1 MRYLDGWSPARVI
14 YKFPDEYS
22 EWCDCV
28 LANSSFIE
36 IDEQEADRLAG
47 GYNTSIVEF
56 PSLSPR
62 QAFTGFLER
71 IATNFKDLPDLIR
84 EGRTPHDMEFADRFL
99 EELAAATGDWG
110 WILSFDSSP
119 MVDGLL
125 GIRDNAGT
133 VIAVLRLFGCPSLSF
148 DTVFAMGDINPAYIG
163 MFVDAADH
171 GITLDEVMALDG
183 GFDSCFESWAEGVPV
198 EDIFA

>member
-1 MRYLDGWSPARVI
+1 MRYLHGWSPARVI

-28 LANSSFIE
+28 LANSSFEE
-36 IDEQEADRLAG
+36 IGEQEADRLAG

-62 QAFTGFLER
+62 SEFTGFLER

-84 EGRTPHDMEFADRFL
+84 EGKTPFDMEFADRFL
-99 EELAAATGDWG
+99 EELAAATGTWR
-110 WILSFDSSP
+110 WSSCDSSP
-119 MVDGLL
+119 IVDGLL

-133 VIAVLRLFGCPSLSF
+133 VIAILRLFTPASPSP
-148 DTVFAMGDINPAYIG
+148 DTLFAMGDINPAYIG

-183 GFDSCFESWAEGVPV
+183 GFDSCFETWADGVPV

>member
-1 MRYLDGWSPARVI
+1 MRYLHGWSPARVV

-28 LANSSFIE
+28 LANSSFEE
-36 IDEQEADRLAG
+36 IDGQEADRLAG
-47 GYNTSIVEF
+47 GYNTSVVEF

-62 QAFTGFLER
+62 SEFTGFLYR
-71 IATNFKDLPDLIR
+71 IARDFKVLPDLIR
-84 EGRTPHDMEFADRFL
+84 DGKTPLDMEFIDRFL
-99 EELAAATGDWG
+99 NELAAATCDWG
-110 WILSFDSSP
+110 WIFSFDSSP

-133 VIAVLRLFGCPSLSF
+133 VIAVLRLFGCPSLSP
-148 DTVFAMGDINPAYIG
+148 DTLFAMGDINPAYIG

-183 GFDSCFESWAEGVPV
+183 GFDSCFETWAEGVPV

>member
-1 MRYLDGWSPARVI
+1 MRYLHGWSPSRVI

-28 LANSSFIE
+28 LANSSFEE
-36 IDEQEADRLAG
+36 IDEEEADRLAG
-47 GYNTSIVEF
+47 GYNISIVEF

-62 QAFTGFLER
+62 SEFTGFLQR

-84 EGRTPHDMEFADRFL
+84 EGRTPLDMEFADRFL
-99 EELAAATGDWG
+99 EELAAATGTWRWSSSLG
-110 WILSFDSSP
+110 SSP

-133 VIAVLRLFGCPSLSF
+133 VIAVLRLFAPASPSF
-148 DTVFAMGDINPAYIG
+148 DTLFAMGDINPAYIG

-183 GFDSCFESWAEGVPV
+183 GFDSCFETWAEGVPV